1 MDTEQIMQIS
11 KEGDVMVVSFGLESI
26 TGLSGLEQISS
37 QLRALITEEKPGKL
51 IVDFAGVKF
60 FSSQMLGLLVDVWR
74 KLGDYGGTVLISGI
88 NPQLNRVFKITNLD
102 KIFDFYP
109 DRASAVK
116 AMTEKKL

>member
-1 MDTEQIMQIS
+1 MDTEQIMQIG
-11 KEGDVMVVSFGLESI
+11 KEGDITVISFGLESI
-26 TGLSGLEQISS
+26 TGLSGLEQISC

-60 FSSQMLGLLVDVWR
+60 FSSQMLGLLVDTWR
-74 KLGDYGGTVLISGI
+74 KLSDYGGIVLISGI

-109 DRASAVK
+109 DRVSAVK

>member
-11 KEGDVMVVSFGLESI
+11 KEGDVTVVAFGLESI
-26 TGLSGLEQISS
+26 TGLSGLEQISQ
-37 QLRALITEEKPGKL
+37 QLRALITDQKPRK
-51 IVDFAGVKF
+51 IVVDFDGVKF
-60 FSSQMLGLLVDVWR
+60 FSSRMLGLLVDTWR
-74 KLGDYGGTVLISGI
+74 KLSDYGGIVLISGI

-116 AMTEKKL
+116 AISQKKL

>member
-11 KEGDVMVVSFGLESI
+11 KEGDVTVVSFGLESI
-26 TGLSGLEQISS
+26 TGLSGLEEIGR

-60 FSSQMLGLLVDVWR
+60 FSSQMLGLLVDTWR
-74 KLGDYGGTVLISGI
+74 KLGDYGGIVLISGI

-102 KIFDFYP
+102 KIFEFYP
-109 DRASAVK
+109 DRASAVE
-116 AMTEKKL
+116 AASEKKL